1 MRTTLRQLGVDTG
14 YLLSMF
20 FIALPAFIIGVT
32 GTVLGVGTA
41 VIWIGVPIA
50 AATLFAMRGM
60 AAAGRSMLPSVLR
73 RELPR
78 PRYKRA
84 REDASALRRY
94 LTVLTDGQSWLNVL
108 WAVAALPIAIVGFV
122 VAVTWWSVTAATL
135 LYPLYSWI
143 IEAATGG
150 DSDDGLH
157 YATEWLGWGSSYA
170 ARSVLA
176 VIGGIVMALTLIPVL
191 RGLALA
197 QGYVAKGMLTS
208 ISGLHERIDQL
219 EESRNAA
226 TSAEADALRR
236 IERDIHDGPQQ
247 RLVGLGMEL
256 ARVKRQLATNPE
268 AAQATLEAAIAQTR
282 ETIDELRSLS
292 RGIAPPIL
300 TDRGLD
306 AALAALAARSLVP
319 VELET
324 NLNGRYKAS
333 VESTVYFV
341 TAECLT
347 NIAKHSQA
355 TKATVA
361 VEDWG
366 DRLVL
371 SVGDNGIGGAHVS
384 KGHGL
389 SGLTDRVKA
398 VEGQWTID
406 SPDGGPTV
414 IVVEVPCV

>member
-1 MRTTLRQLGVDTG
+1 MRKTLRQLGVDTG

-20 FIALPAFIIGVT
+20 FIALPAFIISIVGFF
-32 GTVLGVGTA
+32 LGLGTA

-60 AAAGRSMLPSVLR
+60 AAAGRAQLPFVLR
-73 RELPR
+73 RDVAR
-78 PRYKRA
+78 PRYKQA
-84 REDASALRRY
+84 REGSSGLRRY
-94 LTVLTDGQSWLNVL
+94 LTVLTDGQSWLNLL
-108 WAVAALPIAIVGFV
+108 WAVAVFPVAIAGFV
-122 VAVTWWSVTAATL
+122 ITVVWWCATAATL
-135 LYPLYSWI
+135 LYPLYAWI
-143 IEAATGG
+143 IDAAVGPNN
-150 DSDDGLH
+150 DDGLH
-157 YATEWLGWGSSYA
+157 YATEWLGWGTSYFA
-170 ARSVLA
+170 SSVLA
-176 VIGGIVMALTLIPVL
+176 VIGGVIMALLIVPVL
-191 RGLALA
+191 RGMAMAEALI
-197 QGYVAKGMLTS
+197 GKGMLTS

-219 EESRNAA
+219 AESRDAA

-247 RLVGLGMEL
+247 RLVSLGMEL
-256 ARVKRQLATNPE
+256 ARVRRQLAVNPE
-268 AAQATLEAAIAQTR
+268 AAQETLDSAISQTR
-282 ETIDELRSLS
+282 ETIDELRVLS

-300 TDRGLD
+300 TDRGLE
-306 AALAALAARSLVP
+306 AALAALTARSLVP

-324 NLNGRYKAS
+324 DLNGRYRAA

-347 NIAKHSQA
+347 NVAKHSQA
-355 TKATVA
+355 TKATVS

-371 SVGDNGIGGAHVS
+371 SVGDNGVGGAHVS

-389 SGLTDRVKA
+389 SGLADRVKA
-398 VEGQWTID
+398 VEGQWTVD

-414 IVVEVPCV
+414 IVVEVPC

>member
-1 MRTTLRQLGVDTG
+1 MRRSLRQLGIDTG

-20 FIALPAFIIGVT
+20 FIALPSFIIGVV

-50 AATLFAMRGM
+50 AATMFAMRGM
-60 AAAGRSMLPSVLR
+60 AAAGRSMLPAVLN

-84 REDASALRRY
+84 PEDASALRRF
-94 LTVLTDGQSWLNVL
+94 LTALTDGQSWLNIL
-108 WAVAALPIAIVGFV
+108 WAVAVLPVAIAGFAIA
-122 VAVTWWSVTAATL
+122 VAWWAATIATVTW
-135 LYPLYSWI
+135 PLWGWI
-143 IEAATGG
+143 VIAATGE
-150 DSDDGLH
+150 SEQGLEIA
-157 YATEWLGWGSSYA
+157 ATWLGWGDSY
-170 ARSVLA
+170 LA
-176 VIGGIVMALTLIPVL
+176 MSALTLIGGAVMVLTIVPVI
-191 RGLALA
+191 RGMAMAEALI
-197 QGYVAKGMLTS
+197 GKGMLTS
-208 ISGLHERIDQL
+208 ISGLHQRIDEL
-219 EESRNAA
+219 EESRAAA

-268 AAQATLEAAIAQTR
+268 AAQETLESAIAQTR

-300 TDRGLD
+300 TDRGLE

-324 NLNGRYKAS
+324 DLNGRYKAA

-347 NIAKHSQA
+347 NVAKHSRA
-355 TKATVA
+355 TKATVS

-371 SVGDNGIGGAHVS
+371 SVGDNGVGGAHVS

>member
-1 MRTTLRQLGVDTG
+1 MRKTLRQLAVDTG

-20 FIALPAFIIGVT
+20 FIALPSFIIGVV
-32 GTVLGVGTA
+32 GTSLGVGTA

-60 AAAGRSMLPSVLR
+60 AAAGRSMLPAVLR

-78 PRYKRA
+78 PRYKRG
-84 REDASALRRY
+84 REDASGLRRF

-108 WAVAALPIAIVGFV
+108 WAVTVLPIAIAGF
-122 VAVTWWSVTAATL
+122 AITVTWWAVTVSAL
-135 LYPLYSWI
+135 LYPAYMWI
-143 IEAATGG
+143 IELATDGG
-150 DSDDGLH
+150 TDGLE
-157 YATEWLGWGSSYA
+157 YATRWLGWGESYL
-170 ARSVLA
+170 ARSILVEIGALVL
-176 VIGGIVMALTLIPVL
+176 ALTLVPVV

-197 QGYVAKGMLTS
+197 QALVGKGMLTS

-219 EESRNAA
+219 EESRDAA

-256 ARVKRQLATNPE
+256 SRVKRQLATNPE
-268 AAQATLEAAIAQTR
+268 AAQETLETAIAQTR

-306 AALAALAARSLVP
+306 AALAALSARSLVP

-324 NLNGRYKAS
+324 NLNGRYRAS

-347 NIAKHSQA
+347 NVAKHSQA
-355 TKATVA
+355 SKATVS

-371 SVGDNGIGGAHVS
+371 SVGDDGVGGAHVS

-414 IVVEVPCV
+414 IVVEVPCT

>member
-1 MRTTLRQLGVDTG
+1 MRNTLRQLGVDSG
-14 YLLSMF
+14 YLISMF
-20 FIALPAFIIGVT
+20 PIALPAFIIGVV
-32 GTVLGVGTA
+32 GTLLGVGTA
-41 VIWIGVPIA
+41 IIWIGVPIA

-60 AAAGRSMLPSVLR
+60 AAAGRSMLPAVLR
-73 RELPR
+73 RDLPR

-84 REDASALRRY
+84 AEDASPLRRY
-94 LTVLTDGQSWLNVL
+94 LMILTDGQSWLNVL
-108 WAVAALPIAIVGFV
+108 WAVTVFP
-122 VAVTWWSVTAATL
+122 VAVAGFAITVAWWSATVGAL
-135 LYPLYSWI
+135 TYPLYAWI
-143 IEAATGG
+143 IMAAAGE
-150 DSDDGLH
+150 SDDGLSH
-157 YATEWLGWGSSYA
+157 ATRWLGWGDSYLA
-170 ARSVLA
+170 ISVLA
-176 VIGGIVMALTLIPVL
+176 VLGGVIMALTLVPVI
-191 RGLALA
+191 RGMALA
-197 QGYVAKGMLTS
+197 QALIGKGMLTS

-256 ARVKRQLATNPE
+256 ARVRRQLATNPD
-268 AAQATLEAAIAQTR
+268 AAQETLEAAIAQTR

-324 NLNGRYKAS
+324 DLNGRYRAA

-347 NIAKHSQA
+347 NVAKHSRA

-414 IVVEVPCV
+414 IVVEVPC

>member
-1 MRTTLRQLGVDTG
+1 MRTSLRQLGIDTG

-20 FIALPAFIIGVT
+20 FIALPSFIIGVV

-41 VIWIGVPIA
+41 VIWIGVPVA
-50 AATLFAMRGM
+50 AATMFAMRGM
-60 AAAGRSMLPSVLR
+60 AAAGRSMLPAVLG

-84 REDASALRRY
+84 PEDASALRRF
-94 LTVLTDGQSWLNVL
+94 LTALTDGQSWLNVL
-108 WAVAALPIAIVGFV
+108 WAVAVLPVSIAGFAIA
-122 VAVTWWSVTAATL
+122 VAWWAATIATVTW
-135 LYPLYSWI
+135 PLWGWI
-143 IEAATGG
+143 VIAATGE
-150 DSDDGLH
+150 SEQGLEI
-157 YATEWLGWGSSYA
+157 AARWLGWGDSY
-170 ARSVLA
+170 LA
-176 VIGGIVMALTLIPVL
+176 MSALTLIGGAVMLLTIVPVI
-191 RGLALA
+191 RGMAMAQALI
-197 QGYVAKGMLTS
+197 GKGMLTS

-219 EESRNAA
+219 EESRAAA

-268 AAQATLEAAIAQTR
+268 AAQETLEAAIAQTR
-282 ETIDELRSLS
+282 ETIDELRALS

-300 TDRGLD
+300 TDRGLE
-306 AALAALAARSLVP
+306 AALAALTARSLVP

-324 NLNGRYKAS
+324 DLNGRYKAS

-347 NIAKHSQA
+347 NVAKHSRA
-355 TKATVA
+355 SKATVS

-371 SVGDNGIGGAHVS
+371 SVGDNGVGGAHVS

>member
-1 MRTTLRQLGVDTG
+1 MRKTLRQLGVDTG

-20 FIALPAFIIGVT
+20 FIALPSFIIGVV

-41 VIWIGVPIA
+41 VIWIGVPIS

-60 AAAGRSMLPSVLR
+60 SAAGRSMLPAVLR

-78 PRYKRA
+78 PRYKQA
-84 REDASALRRY
+84 KEGASGLRRF

-108 WAVAALPIAIVGFV
+108 WAVTVLPIAIAGF
-122 VAVTWWSVTAATL
+122 AIAIAWWSVTIAGL
-135 LYPLYSWI
+135 LYPLYAWI
-143 IEAATGG
+143 IWVAAEP
-150 DSDDGLH
+150 DEGLM
-157 YATEWLGWGSSYA
+157 YATRWLGWGDSYFA
-170 ARSVLA
+170 VSVLA
-176 VIGGIVMALTLIPVL
+176 LIGGAIMALTIVPVV
-191 RGLALA
+191 RGMALA
-197 QGYVAKGMLTS
+197 QALIGKGMLTS

-256 ARVKRQLATNPE
+256 SRVKRQLATNPE
-268 AAQATLEAAIAQTR
+268 AAQETLEAAIAQTR

-300 TDRGLD
+300 TDRGL
-306 AALAALAARSLVP
+306 AAAMAALAARSLVP

-324 NLNGRYKAS
+324 NLNGRYRAA

-347 NIAKHSQA
+347 NIAKHSHA
-355 TKATVA
+355 TKATVS

-414 IVVEVPCV
+414 IVVEVPCT

>member
-1 MRTTLRQLGVDTG
+1 MRTTLRQLGVDTA

-20 FIALPAFIIGVT
+20 PIALPAFIIGLV

-60 AAAGRSMLPSVLR
+60 AAAGRSMIPAVLDR
-73 RELPR
+73 DLPR

-84 REDASALRRY
+84 KEGASGLRRY
-94 LTVLTDGQSWLNVL
+94 LTILTDGQSWLNVL
-108 WAVAALPIAIVGFV
+108 WAVAILPVAIAGFV
-122 VAVTWWSVTAATL
+122 VAIAWWAATAAALT
-135 LYPLYSWI
+135 YPLYSWI
-143 IEAATGG
+143 IRAATG
-150 DSDDGLH
+150 DSDDGLE
-157 YATEWLGWGSSYA
+157 YATRWLGWGDSYLA
-170 ARSVLA
+170 VSVLA
-176 VIGGIVMALTLIPVL
+176 VIGGIIMALTLVPVV
-191 RGLALA
+191 RGMALA
-197 QGYVAKGMLTS
+197 QALIGKGMLTS
-208 ISGLHERIDQL
+208 ISGLHDRIDQL
-219 EESRNAA
+219 EESRDAA

-256 ARVKRQLATNPE
+256 ARVKRQLAVNPE
-268 AAQATLEAAIAQTR
+268 AAQETLEAAITQTR

-306 AALAALAARSLVP
+306 AALAALSARSLVP

-324 NLNGRYKAS
+324 DLNGRYRAA

-347 NIAKHSQA
+347 NIAKHSRA
-355 TKATVA
+355 TKATVS

-414 IVVEVPCV
+414 IVVEVPCT

>member
-1 MRTTLRQLGVDTG
+1 MRTTLRQLGTDTG

-20 FIALPAFIIGVT
+20 FIALPSFIIGLV
-32 GTVLGVGTA
+32 GTLLGVGTA
-41 VIWIGVPIA
+41 IIWIGVPIA
-50 AATLFAMRGM
+50 AATMFAMRGM
-60 AAAGRSMLPSVLR
+60 AAAGRSMLPAVLR
-73 RELPR
+73 RELPK

-84 REDASALRRY
+84 PEDASALRRF
-94 LTVLTDGQSWLNVL
+94 LTALTDGQSWLNIL
-108 WAVAALPIAIVGFV
+108 WAVTILPVAIAGFAIAIVWW
-122 VAVTWWSVTAATL
+122 AVTLATL
-135 LYPLYSWI
+135 TWPAWGWI
-143 IEAATGG
+143 IIAATGE
-150 DSDDGLH
+150 SEQGLE
-157 YATEWLGWGSSYA
+157 YATRWLGWGDSYLA
-170 ARSVLA
+170 MSVLCWIGAA
-176 VIGGIVMALTLIPVL
+176 VMILTIVPVIRGMAVAQASIG
-191 RGLALA
+191 R
-197 QGYVAKGMLTS
+197 GMLTS

-219 EESRNAA
+219 EESRAAA

-268 AAQATLEAAIAQTR
+268 AAQETLEAAIAQTR

-300 TDRGLD
+300 TDRGLE

-324 NLNGRYKAS
+324 NLNGRYRAA

-347 NIAKHSQA
+347 NVAKHSQA
-355 TKATVA
+355 TKATVS

-371 SVGDNGIGGAHVS
+371 SVGDNGVGGAHVS

>member
-1 MRTTLRQLGVDTG
+1 MRKTLRQLGVDTG

-20 FIALPAFIIGVT
+20 FIALPAFIISVVGFC
-32 GTVLGVGTA
+32 LGLGTA
-41 VIWIGVPIA
+41 VIWIGVPIM

-60 AAAGRSMLPSVLR
+60 AAAGRAQLPFVLR
-73 RELPR
+73 RDLAR

-84 REDASALRRY
+84 AEDSSALRRY
-94 LTVLTDGQSWLNVL
+94 LTALTDGQSWLNLL
-108 WAVAALPIAIVGFV
+108 WAVAVFP
-122 VAVTWWSVTAATL
+122 VAVAGFAIAVAWWAATAGAL
-135 LYPLYSWI
+135 LYPLYAWI
-143 IEAATGG
+143 IWVTASPDE
-150 DSDDGLH
+150 GLQ
-157 YATEWLGWGSSYA
+157 YATRWLGWGDSYLA
-170 ARSVLA
+170 VSVLA
-176 VIGGIVMALTLIPVL
+176 VIGGLIMALTLVPVL
-191 RGLALA
+191 RGMALA
-197 QGYVAKGMLTS
+197 QALIGKGMLTS

-247 RLVGLGMEL
+247 RLVSLGMEL
-256 ARVKRQLATNPE
+256 ARVRRQLSVNPE
-268 AAQATLEAAIAQTR
+268 AAQETLDSAISQTR
-282 ETIDELRSLS
+282 ETIDELRVLS

-300 TDRGLD
+300 TDRGLE

-319 VELET
+319 VELDT
-324 NLNGRYKAS
+324 DLNGRYRAA

-347 NIAKHSQA
+347 NIAKHSGA
-355 TKATVA
+355 SKATVS

-389 SGLTDRVKA
+389 SGLADRVKA
-398 VEGQWTID
+398 VEGRWTVD

-414 IVVEVPCV
+414 IVVEVPCA

>member
-1 MRTTLRQLGVDTG
+1 MRKTLRQLGVDTG

-20 FIALPAFIIGVT
+20 PIALPAFIIGVV

-60 AAAGRSMLPSVLR
+60 AAAGRSMLPAVLR

-84 REDASALRRY
+84 GEGASGLRRF
-94 LTVLTDGQSWLNVL
+94 LTILTDGQSWLNVL
-108 WAVAALPIAIVGFV
+108 WAVTVLPVAIVGFA
-122 VAVTWWSVTAATL
+122 VATAWWAATAGSL
-135 LYPLYSWI
+135 LWPLYAWI
-143 IEAATGG
+143 IEAATGEGDGLQYATVWIGWG
-150 DSDDGLH
+150 DSYL
-157 YATEWLGWGSSYA
+157 S
-170 ARSVLA
+170 RSILA
-176 VIGGIVMALTLIPVL
+176 LIGGLIMALTLVPVL

-197 QGYVAKGMLTS
+197 QALIGKGMLTS

-219 EESRNAA
+219 EESRDAA

-247 RLVGLGMEL
+247 RLVSLGMEL
-256 ARVKRQLATNPE
+256 ARVRRQLAVNPE
-268 AAQATLEAAIAQTR
+268 AAQETLDSAITQTR
-282 ETIDELRSLS
+282 ETINELRSLS

-300 TDRGLD
+300 TDRGLA

-324 NLNGRYKAS
+324 SLNGRYRAA

-347 NIAKHSQA
+347 NIAKHARA
-355 TKATVA
+355 TKASVS

-389 SGLTDRVKA
+389 SGLADRVKA
-398 VEGQWTID
+398 VEGQWTVD

-414 IVVEVPCV
+414 IVVEVPCT

>member
-1 MRTTLRQLGVDTG
+1 MRTTLRQLGIDTG

-32 GTVLGVGTA
+32 GTALGVGTA

-60 AAAGRSMLPSVLR
+60 AAAGRSMLPAVLR

-84 REDASALRRY
+84 REDASVLRRY
-94 LTVLTDGQSWLNVL
+94 LTPLTDGQSWLNVL
-108 WAVAALPIAIVGFV
+108 WAVAVLPIAITGFA
-122 VAVTWWSVTAATL
+122 VAISWWCATAATL
-135 LYPLYSWI
+135 LYPAYSWI
-143 IEAATGG
+143 IDAATNG
-150 DSDDGLH
+150 DNDDGLQ
-157 YATEWLGWGSSYA
+157 YATVWLGWGDSYL
-170 ARSVLA
+170 ARSILA
-176 VIGGIVMALTLIPVL
+176 MIGGVIMALTLVPVL

-197 QGYVAKGMLTS
+197 QAYVGKGMLTS

-300 TDRGLD
+300 TDRGLA

-355 TKATVA
+355 TKATIS

>member
-20 FIALPAFIIGVT
+20 FIALPSFIIGLV
-32 GTVLGVGTA
+32 GTLLGVGTA

-50 AATLFAMRGM
+50 AATLLAMRGM
-60 AAAGRSMLPSVLR
+60 AAAGRAQLPAVLR

-84 REDASALRRY
+84 REGASGLRRF
-94 LTVLTDGQSWLNVL
+94 LTPLTDGQSWLNVL
-108 WAVAALPIAIVGFV
+108 WAVTILPVAITGFV
-122 VAVTWWSVTAATL
+122 VAIVWWAVLAGTL
-135 LYPLYSWI
+135 LWPLYGWI
-143 IEAATGG
+143 IIAATGEPE
-150 DSDDGLH
+150 SGLE
-157 YATEWLGWGSSYA
+157 YATRWLGWGDSYLA
-170 ARSVLA
+170 MSVLA
-176 VIGGIVMALTLIPVL
+176 VIGGVVMALTIVPVL

-197 QGYVAKGMLTS
+197 QAFIGKGMLTS

-256 ARVKRQLATNPE
+256 ARVKRQLTHNPE
-268 AAQATLEAAIAQTR
+268 AAQETLEAAIAQTR

-355 TKATVA
+355 SKATVS

>member
-1 MRTTLRQLGVDTG
+1 MRTTLRQLGTDTG

-20 FIALPAFIIGVT
+20 FIALPSFIIGLV
-32 GTVLGVGTA
+32 GTLLGVGTA
-41 VIWIGVPIA
+41 IIWIGVPIA
-50 AATLFAMRGM
+50 AATMFAMRGM
-60 AAAGRSMLPSVLR
+60 AAAGRSMLPAVLR
-73 RELPR
+73 RELPK

-84 REDASALRRY
+84 PEDASALRRF
-94 LTVLTDGQSWLNVL
+94 LTALTDGQSWLNIL
-108 WAVAALPIAIVGFV
+108 WAVTILPVAIAGFAIAIVWW
-122 VAVTWWSVTAATL
+122 AVTLATL
-135 LYPLYSWI
+135 TWPAWGWI
-143 IEAATGG
+143 IIAATGE
-150 DSDDGLH
+150 SEQGLE
-157 YATEWLGWGSSYA
+157 YATRWLGWGDSYLA
-170 ARSVLA
+170 MSVLCWIGAA
-176 VIGGIVMALTLIPVL
+176 VMILTIVPVIRGMAVAQASIG
-191 RGLALA
+191 R
-197 QGYVAKGMLTS
+197 GMLTS

-219 EESRNAA
+219 EESRAAA

-268 AAQATLEAAIAQTR
+268 AAQETLEAAIAQTR

-300 TDRGLD
+300 TDRGLE

-324 NLNGRYKAS
+324 NLNGRYRAA

-347 NIAKHSQA
+347 NVAKHSQA
-355 TKATVA
+355 TKATVS

-371 SVGDNGIGGAHVS
+371 SVGDNGVGGAHVS

-414 IVVEVPCV
+414 IVVEVPCE

>member
-1 MRTTLRQLGVDTG
+1 MRTTLRRLGVDTG

-20 FIALPAFIIGVT
+20 FIALPSFIIGVT
-32 GTVLGVGTA
+32 GISLGVGTA
-41 VIWIGVPIA
+41 VIWIGVPIT

-60 AAAGRSMLPSVLR
+60 AAAGRSMLPAVLR

-84 REDASALRRY
+84 AEDASPLRRF

-108 WAVAALPIAIVGFV
+108 WAVAILPVAIAGFAI
-122 VAVTWWSVTAATL
+122 AVSWWTAALAAL
-135 LYPLYSWI
+135 LWPMYAWI
-143 IEAATGG
+143 IELAVGG
-150 DSDDGLH
+150 NDDGLQ
-157 YATEWLGWGSSYA
+157 YATRWLGWGDSYL
-170 ARSVLA
+170 ARSILA
-176 VIGGIVMALTLIPVL
+176 VVGGVIMALTLVPVI
-191 RGLALA
+191 RGIAMAQALI
-197 QGYVAKGMLTS
+197 GKGMLTS

-219 EESRNAA
+219 SESRDAA

-256 ARVKRQLATNPE
+256 TRVKRQLATNPE
-268 AAQATLEAAIAQTR
+268 AAQATLEAAIKQTR

-324 NLNGRYKAS
+324 NLHGRYRAS

-341 TAECLT
+341 AAECLT

-355 TKATVA
+355 GKATVS

-406 SPDGGPTV
+406 SPVGGPTV
-414 IVVEVPCV
+414 IVVEVPCT

>member
-14 YLLSMF
+14 YLISMF
-20 FIALPAFIIGVT
+20 AIALPAFIIGVV
-32 GTVLGVGTA
+32 GTLLGVGTA
-41 VIWIGVPIA
+41 IIWIGVPIA
-50 AATLFAMRGM
+50 ASTMFAMRGM
-60 AAAGRSMLPSVLR
+60 AAAGRSMLPAVLR
-73 RELPR
+73 REVPR
-78 PRYKRA
+78 PRYKQA
-84 REDASALRRY
+84 PEGASALRRF
-94 LTVLTDGQSWLNVL
+94 LTALTDGQSWLNIL
-108 WAVAALPIAIVGFV
+108 WAVTVLPVAIAGFAIAI
-122 VAVTWWSVTAATL
+122 AWWSVLLATL
-135 LYPLYSWI
+135 SYPLWGWI
-143 IEAATGG
+143 IIVATGESG
-150 DSDDGLH
+150 QGLE
-157 YATEWLGWGSSYA
+157 YATRWLGWGDSY
-170 ARSVLA
+170 LA
-176 VIGGIVMALTLIPVL
+176 MSALTLCGAVVMALTIVPVL
-191 RGLALA
+191 RGMAMAEALI
-197 QGYVAKGMLTS
+197 GKGMLTS
-208 ISGLHERIDQL
+208 LSGLHERIDQL

-256 ARVKRQLATNPE
+256 ARVRRQLATNPE
-268 AAQATLEAAIAQTR
+268 AAQETLDAAITQTR

-324 NLNGRYKAS
+324 NLEGRYRAA

-347 NIAKHSQA
+347 NIAKHSGA
-355 TKATVA
+355 TKATVS

-389 SGLTDRVKA
+389 AGLTDRVKA

-414 IVVEVPCV
+414 IVVEVPCA

>member
-1 MRTTLRQLGVDTG
+1 MRKTLRQLGIDTG

-60 AAAGRSMLPSVLR
+60 AAAGRSMLPAVLR

-94 LTVLTDGQSWLNVL
+94 LTPLTDGQSWLNVL
-108 WAVAALPIAIVGFV
+108 WAVAILPIAITGFA
-122 VAVTWWSVTAATL
+122 VAISWWCATVAAL
-135 LYPLYSWI
+135 LYPAYSWI
-143 IEAATGG
+143 IRAATD
-150 DSDDGLH
+150 DSDDGLR
-157 YATEWLGWGSSYA
+157 YATEWLGWGDSYLA
-170 ARSVLA
+170 QSILA
-176 VIGGIVMALTLIPVL
+176 VIGGVFMALTLVPVL

-197 QGYVAKGMLTS
+197 QALVGKGMLTS

-268 AAQATLEAAIAQTR
+268 AAQETLEAAIAQTR

-300 TDRGLD
+300 TDRGLA

-355 TKATVA
+355 SKATVA

>member
-1 MRTTLRQLGVDTG
+1 MRKTLRQLGVDTG

-20 FIALPAFIIGVT
+20 FIALPSFIIGVV
-32 GTVLGVGTA
+32 GTVLGFGTA
-41 VIWIGVPIA
+41 IIWIGVPIA

-60 AAAGRSMLPSVLR
+60 AAAGRSMLPAVLR

-78 PRYKRA
+78 PRYRQA
-84 REDASALRRY
+84 AENASGLRRF

-108 WAVAALPIAIVGFV
+108 WAVAVLPIAIAGFAIAIV
-122 VAVTWWSVTAATL
+122 WWAVTIATVSW
-135 LYPLYSWI
+135 PLWGWI
-143 IEAATGG
+143 IIAATGQ
-150 DSDDGLH
+150 SEQGLEI
-157 YATEWLGWGSSYA
+157 AARWLGWGDSY
-170 ARSVLA
+170 LA
-176 VIGGIVMALTLIPVL
+176 MSALTLIAGAVMVLTIVPVL
-191 RGLALA
+191 RGMALA
-197 QGYVAKGMLTS
+197 EALVGKGMLTS

-219 EESRNAA
+219 EESRDAA

-256 ARVKRQLATNPE
+256 SRVKRQLATNPE
-268 AAQATLEAAIAQTR
+268 AAQETLEAAIAQTR

-300 TDRGLD
+300 TDRGLA

-324 NLNGRYKAS
+324 NLNGRYRAA

-347 NIAKHSQA
+347 NVAKHSQA
-355 TKATVA
+355 TKATVS

>member
-1 MRTTLRQLGVDTG
+1 MRTTLRQLGIDTG

-32 GTVLGVGTA
+32 GTALGVGTA

-60 AAAGRSMLPSVLR
+60 AAAGRSMLPAVLR

-84 REDASALRRY
+84 REDASVLRRY
-94 LTVLTDGQSWLNVL
+94 LTPLTDGQSWLNVL
-108 WAVAALPIAIVGFV
+108 WAVAVLPIAITGFA
-122 VAVTWWSVTAATL
+122 VAISWWCATAATL
-135 LYPLYSWI
+135 LYPAYSWI
-143 IEAATGG
+143 IDAATNG
-150 DSDDGLH
+150 DNDDGLQ
-157 YATEWLGWGSSYA
+157 YATAWLGWGDSYL
-170 ARSVLA
+170 ARSILA
-176 VIGGIVMALTLIPVL
+176 MIGGVIMALTLVPVL

-197 QGYVAKGMLTS
+197 QAYVGKGMLTS

-300 TDRGLD
+300 TDRGLA

-355 TKATVA
+355 TKATIS

>member
-20 FIALPAFIIGVT
+20 FIALPSFIIGVV

-60 AAAGRSMLPSVLR
+60 AAAGRSMLPAVLR
-73 RELPR
+73 RDLPR
-78 PRYKRA
+78 PRYKRVA
-84 REDASALRRY
+84 DDSSGLRRF

-108 WAVAALPIAIVGFV
+108 WAVAVLPIAIASFAIAIV
-122 VAVTWWSVTAATL
+122 WWCVTAAAL
-135 LYPLYSWI
+135 LYPLYAWI
-143 IEAATGG
+143 IWVAAEP
-150 DSDDGLH
+150 DEGLM
-157 YATEWLGWGSSYA
+157 YATRWLGWGDSYFA
-170 ARSVLA
+170 VSILA
-176 VIGGIVMALTLIPVL
+176 VIAGLIMALTLVPVI
-191 RGLALA
+191 RGMALA
-197 QGYVAKGMLTS
+197 QALVGKGMLTS
-208 ISGLHERIDQL
+208 ISGLHERIGQL
-219 EESRNAA
+219 EESRDAA

-256 ARVKRQLATNPE
+256 SRVKRQLATNPQ
-268 AAQATLEAAIAQTR
+268 AAQETLEAAITQTR
-282 ETIDELRSLS
+282 ETINELRSLS

-324 NLNGRYKAS
+324 SLGGRYRAS
-333 VESTVYFV
+333 VESTIYFV
-341 TAECLT
+341 AAECLT
-347 NIAKHSQA
+347 NIAKHSRA
-355 TKATVA
+355 TKATVS

-414 IVVEVPCV
+414 IVVEVPCT

>member
-1 MRTTLRQLGVDTG
+1 MRKTLRQLGVDTG

-20 FIALPAFIIGVT
+20 FIALPAFIIGVV

-50 AATLFAMRGM
+50 AATLLAMRGM
-60 AAAGRSMLPSVLR
+60 AAAGRSMLPAVLR
-73 RELPR
+73 RDLPR

-84 REDASALRRY
+84 REGASGLRRF

-108 WAVAALPIAIVGFV
+108 WAVAVLPIAIAGFAIA
-122 VAVTWWSVTAATL
+122 VAWWSATAATL
-135 LYPLYSWI
+135 LYPFYNWI

-150 DSDDGLH
+150 GNDGLE
-157 YATEWLGWGSSYA
+157 YATRWLGWGDSYLA
-170 ARSVLA
+170 QSVLA
-176 VIGGIVMALTLIPVL
+176 VIGGVIMALTLVPVL
-191 RGLALA
+191 RGMALA
-197 QGYVAKGMLTS
+197 QAFVGKGMLTS

-268 AAQATLEAAIAQTR
+268 AAQETLEAAIAQTR

-300 TDRGLD
+300 TDRGLA
-306 AALAALAARSLVP
+306 AALAALSARSLVP

-355 TKATVA
+355 SKATVS

>member
-1 MRTTLRQLGVDTG
+1 MRKTLRQLGIDTG

-60 AAAGRSMLPSVLR
+60 AAAGRSMLPAVLR

-84 REDASALRRY
+84 REDASVLRRY
-94 LTVLTDGQSWLNVL
+94 LTPLTDGQSWLNVL
-108 WAVAALPIAIVGFV
+108 WAVAILPIAITGFA
-122 VAVTWWSVTAATL
+122 VAIAWWCATIGAL
-135 LYPLYSWI
+135 LYPTYTWI
-143 IEAATGG
+143 IEAATN
-150 DSDDGLH
+150 DSDDGLR
-157 YATEWLGWGSSYA
+157 YATEWLGWGDSYL
-170 ARSVLA
+170 ARSILA
-176 VIGGIVMALTLIPVL
+176 MIGGLIMALTLVPVV

-197 QGYVAKGMLTS
+197 QALVGKGMLTS

-268 AAQATLEAAIAQTR
+268 AAQETLEAAIAQTR

-300 TDRGLD
+300 TDRGLA

-355 TKATVA
+355 SKATVA

>member
-1 MRTTLRQLGVDTG
+1 M
-14 YLLSMF
+14 
-20 FIALPAFIIGVT
+20 LPA
-32 GTVLGVGTA
+32 
-41 VIWIGVPIA
+41 
-50 AATLFAMRGM
+50 
-60 AAAGRSMLPSVLR
+60 VLR

-78 PRYKRA
+78 PRYKQA
-84 REDASALRRY
+84 KEGASGLRRF

-108 WAVAALPIAIVGFV
+108 WAVTVLPIAIAGF
-122 VAVTWWSVTAATL
+122 AIAIAWWSVTIAGL
-135 LYPLYSWI
+135 LYPLYAWI
-143 IEAATGG
+143 IWVAAEP
-150 DSDDGLH
+150 DEGLM
-157 YATEWLGWGSSYA
+157 YATRWLGWGDSYFA
-170 ARSVLA
+170 VSVLA
-176 VIGGIVMALTLIPVL
+176 LIGGAIMALTIVPVV
-191 RGLALA
+191 RGMALA
-197 QGYVAKGMLTS
+197 QALIGKGMLTS

-256 ARVKRQLATNPE
+256 SRVKRQLATNPE
-268 AAQATLEAAIAQTR
+268 AAQETLEAAIAQTR

-300 TDRGLD
+300 TDRGL
-306 AALAALAARSLVP
+306 AAAMAALAARSLVP

-324 NLNGRYKAS
+324 NLNGRYRAA

-347 NIAKHSQA
+347 NIAKHSHA
-355 TKATVA
+355 TKATVS

-414 IVVEVPCV
+414 IVVEVPCT

>member
-14 YLLSMF
+14 YLISMF
-20 FIALPAFIIGVT
+20 AIALPAFIIGVV
-32 GTVLGVGTA
+32 GTLLGVGTA

-50 AATLFAMRGM
+50 ASTMFAMRGM
-60 AAAGRSMLPSVLR
+60 AAAGRSMLPAVLR
-73 RELPR
+73 REVPR
-78 PRYKRA
+78 PRYKQA
-84 REDASALRRY
+84 PEGASALRRF
-94 LTVLTDGQSWLNVL
+94 LTALTDGQSWLNIL
-108 WAVAALPIAIVGFV
+108 WAVTVLPVAIAGFAIAI
-122 VAVTWWSVTAATL
+122 AWWSVLLATL
-135 LYPLYSWI
+135 SYPLWGWI
-143 IEAATGG
+143 IIAATGESG
-150 DSDDGLH
+150 QGLE
-157 YATEWLGWGSSYA
+157 YATRWLGWGESY
-170 ARSVLA
+170 LA
-176 VIGGIVMALTLIPVL
+176 MSALTLCGAVVMALTIVPVL
-191 RGLALA
+191 RGMAMSEALI
-197 QGYVAKGMLTS
+197 GKGMLTS
-208 ISGLHERIDQL
+208 LSGLHERIDQL

-256 ARVKRQLATNPE
+256 ARVRRQLATNPE
-268 AAQATLEAAIAQTR
+268 AAQETLDAAITQTR

-324 NLNGRYKAS
+324 NLEGRYRAA

-347 NIAKHSQA
+347 NIAKHSGA
-355 TKATVA
+355 TKATVS

-389 SGLTDRVKA
+389 AGLTDRVKA

>member
-1 MRTTLRQLGVDTG
+1 MRTTLRQLGIDTG

-20 FIALPAFIIGVT
+20 FIALPAFIIGVV

-60 AAAGRSMLPSVLR
+60 AAAGRSMLPAVLR

-94 LTVLTDGQSWLNVL
+94 LTPLTDGQSWLNVL
-108 WAVAALPIAIVGFV
+108 WAVAILPIAITGFA
-122 VAVTWWSVTAATL
+122 VAISWWCATVAAL
-135 LYPLYSWI
+135 LYPAYSWI
-143 IEAATGG
+143 IRAATN

-157 YATEWLGWGSSYA
+157 YATEWLGWGDSYLA
-170 ARSVLA
+170 QSILA
-176 VIGGIVMALTLIPVL
+176 VIGGVIMALTLVPVL

-197 QGYVAKGMLTS
+197 QALVGKGMLTS

-268 AAQATLEAAIAQTR
+268 AAQETLEAAIAQTR

-300 TDRGLD
+300 TDRGLA

>member
-1 MRTTLRQLGVDTG
+1 MRTTLRQLGTDTG

-20 FIALPAFIIGVT
+20 FIALPSFIIGVV

-50 AATLFAMRGM
+50 AATMFAMRGM
-60 AAAGRSMLPSVLR
+60 AAAGRSMLPAVLR
-73 RELPR
+73 RELPK

-84 REDASALRRY
+84 PEDASALRRF
-94 LTVLTDGQSWLNVL
+94 LTALTDGQSWLNIL
-108 WAVAALPIAIVGFV
+108 WAVTVLPVAIAGFAIAIVWW
-122 VAVTWWSVTAATL
+122 AVTLATL
-135 LYPLYSWI
+135 TWPAWGWI
-143 IEAATGG
+143 IIAATGE
-150 DSDDGLH
+150 SEQGLE
-157 YATEWLGWGSSYA
+157 YATEWLGWGDSYLAMTAVCWIA
-170 ARSVLA
+170 AA
-176 VIGGIVMALTLIPVL
+176 VMLLTIVPVI
-191 RGLALA
+191 RGLAFA
-197 QGYVAKGMLTS
+197 QASIGRGMLTS

-219 EESRNAA
+219 EESRAAA

-268 AAQATLEAAIAQTR
+268 AAQETLEAAIAQTR

-300 TDRGLD
+300 TDRGLE

-324 NLNGRYKAS
+324 DLNGRYKAA

-347 NIAKHSQA
+347 NVAKHSRA
-355 TKATVA
+355 TKATVS

-371 SVGDNGIGGAHVS
+371 SVGDNGVGGAHVS

>member
-1 MRTTLRQLGVDTG
+1 MRKTLRQLGVDTG

-20 FIALPAFIIGVT
+20 FIALPSFIIGVV

-60 AAAGRSMLPSVLR
+60 AAAGRSMLPAVLR

-78 PRYKRA
+78 PRHKQA
-84 REDASALRRY
+84 AEDASGLRRF

-108 WAVAALPIAIVGFV
+108 WAVTILPIAIAGFAIAV
-122 VAVTWWSVTAATL
+122 VWWAVTLATVTW
-135 LYPLYSWI
+135 PLWGWI
-143 IEAATGG
+143 VIAATGQ
-150 DSDDGLH
+150 SEQGLEI
-157 YATEWLGWGSSYA
+157 AARWLGWGDSY
-170 ARSVLA
+170 LA
-176 VIGGIVMALTLIPVL
+176 MSALTLIAGAVMVLTIVPVL
-191 RGLALA
+191 RGMALA
-197 QGYVAKGMLTS
+197 EALIGKGMLTS

-219 EESRNAA
+219 EESRDAA

-256 ARVKRQLATNPE
+256 SRVKRQLATNPE
-268 AAQATLEAAIAQTR
+268 AAQETLEAAIAQTR

-324 NLNGRYKAS
+324 NLNGRYRAA

-347 NIAKHSQA
+347 NVAKHSQA
-355 TKATVA
+355 TKATVS

-414 IVVEVPCV
+414 IVVEVPCT

>member
-1 MRTTLRQLGVDTG
+1 MRKTLRQLGVDTG
-14 YLLSMF
+14 YLLAMF
-20 FIALPAFIIGVT
+20 FIALPSFIIGVV

-60 AAAGRSMLPSVLR
+60 SAAGRSMLPAVLR

-78 PRYKRA
+78 PRYKEA
-84 REDASALRRY
+84 KEDASGLRRF

-108 WAVAALPIAIVGFV
+108 WAVTILPIAIAGF
-122 VAVTWWSVTAATL
+122 AIAIAWWSATAAAL
-135 LYPLYSWI
+135 LYPAYTWI
-143 IEAATGG
+143 IELATNDGT
-150 DSDDGLH
+150 DGLE
-157 YATEWLGWGSSYA
+157 YATRWLGWGDSYL
-170 ARSVLA
+170 ARSILA
-176 VIGGIVMALTLIPVL
+176 MSGGVIMALTIVPVL
-191 RGLALA
+191 RGMALA
-197 QGYVAKGMLTS
+197 QALIGKGMLTS

-219 EESRNAA
+219 EESRDAA

-256 ARVKRQLATNPE
+256 SRVKRQLATNPE
-268 AAQATLEAAIAQTR
+268 AAQETLDAAIAQTR

-306 AALAALAARSLVP
+306 AALAALSARSLVP

-324 NLNGRYKAS
+324 NLNGRYRAS

-355 TKATVA
+355 GKATVS

-414 IVVEVPCV
+414 IVVEVPCT

>member
-1 MRTTLRQLGVDTG
+1 MRTTLRQLGTDTG

-20 FIALPAFIIGVT
+20 FIALPSFIIGLV
-32 GTVLGVGTA
+32 GTLLGVGTA

-50 AATLFAMRGM
+50 AATLLAMRGM
-60 AAAGRSMLPSVLR
+60 AAAGRAQLPGVLR

-84 REDASALRRY
+84 REGASGLRRF
-94 LTVLTDGQSWLNVL
+94 LTPLTDGQSWLNVL
-108 WAVAALPIAIVGFV
+108 WAVTILPVAITGFV
-122 VAVTWWSVTAATL
+122 VAIVWWSVLAGTL
-135 LYPLYSWI
+135 LWPLYGWI
-143 IEAATGG
+143 IMAATGETE
-150 DSDDGLH
+150 SGLE
-157 YATEWLGWGSSYA
+157 YATRWLGWGESYLA
-170 ARSVLA
+170 MSVLA
-176 VIGGIVMALTLIPVL
+176 VIGGVVMALTIVPVL

-197 QGYVAKGMLTS
+197 QAFIGKGMLTS

-256 ARVKRQLATNPE
+256 ARVKRQLTHNPE

-347 NIAKHSQA
+347 NIAKHAQA
-355 TKATVA
+355 SKATVS

>member
-1 MRTTLRQLGVDTG
+1 MRKTLRQLGVDTG
-14 YLLSMF
+14 YLLAMF
-20 FIALPAFIIGVT
+20 FIALPSFIIGVV
-32 GTVLGVGTA
+32 GAVLGVGTA

-60 AAAGRSMLPSVLR
+60 SAAGRSMLPAVLR

-78 PRYKRA
+78 PRYKQA
-84 REDASALRRY
+84 PEDASGLRRF
-94 LTVLTDGQSWLNVL
+94 LTVITDGQSWLNVL
-108 WAVAALPIAIVGFV
+108 WAVTVLPIAIAGF
-122 VAVTWWSVTAATL
+122 AIAIAWWSATAGAL

-143 IEAATGG
+143 IEAASG
-150 DSDDGLH
+150 DNNDGLE
-157 YATEWLGWGSSYA
+157 YATVWLGWGDSYLS
-170 ARSVLA
+170 RSVLA
-176 VIGGIVMALTLIPVL
+176 VIGGVVMALTIIPVI
-191 RGLALA
+191 RGMAMAQALV
-197 QGYVAKGMLTS
+197 GKGMLTS

-219 EESRNAA
+219 EESRDAA

-268 AAQATLEAAIAQTR
+268 AAQETLEAAIAQTR

-300 TDRGLD
+300 TDRGLE

-324 NLNGRYKAS
+324 NLNGRYRAA

-347 NIAKHSQA
+347 NVAKHSQA
-355 TKATVA
+355 TKATVS

-414 IVVEVPCV
+414 IVVEVPCT